1 MIPICKF
8 WAKIALELL
17 PVDIQNVVLDVETFH
32 DGEVASHGVA
42 WNARV
47 FQDVLV
53 QILTDAIR
61 DRIDM
66 DKYNAVIQREEKDKE
81 RLSKLVEE
89 LEMEEE
95 K

>member
-1 MIPICKF
+1 
-8 WAKIALELL
+8 
-17 PVDIQNVVLDVETFH
+17 
-32 DGEVASHGVA
+32 
-42 WNARV
+42 
-47 FQDVLV
+47 
-53 QILTDAIR
+53 
-61 DRIDM
+61 M